1 MRALLDRVGVRRC
14 TDVEGAPE
22 PTQCGSGVAAA
33 CGCGERPPCFFTITQ
48 LAETAGRRGPPPS
61 MRAAAAGA
69 SATACA
75 VHCLA
80 RTRARHGERRAH
92 ELRRA
97 EPAAA
102 EPGGADES
110 LVRCCCHTQP
120 HRVLRALGSPTSGA
134 VPVAAC
140 KCARTRGGSS
150 PRNRRR
156 CWPRSRERR
165 AASVHT
171 CDHGCGTA
179 WLAPHRG
186 SCPRAAWTG
195 ILARVR
201 VRVSV
206 S

>member
-1 MRALLDRVGVRRC
+1 MVSSAVSALGRAGDSAGARQLSRAPVGC
-14 TDVEGAPE
+14 H
-22 PTQCGSGVAAA
+22 AAA
-33 CGCGERPPCFFTITQ
+33 P
-48 LAETAGRRGPPPS
+48 LS
-61 MRAAAAGA
+61 MRPAAAGA

-80 RTRARHGERRAH
+80 RTRARHDERRAH

-97 EPAAA
+97 EPEAA

-110 LVRCCCHTQP
+110 LVRCRCHTQP
-120 HRVLRALGSPTSGA
+120 TECSDALGSPTSGA
-134 VPVAAC
+134 APVAAC